1 MGKPPAFQF
10 YAKDFMDA
18 TRFWDANACGLY
30 IRCLCIQWEHGGIPS
45 DLKTL
50 ARGVGMDTS
59 EVKALWE
66 TVGPKFEDDGSGI
79 LKNRR
84 LEAVRDR
91 QREVSEKRRGAAKAR
106 WSDDAN
112 ASANGHAK
120 TMQRKEKEKE
130 KVEEE
135 DTGKGVRGEGA
146 EKFEV
151 FWDLYGKKVGRV
163 KAEQKWHKLKPEEQ
177 EQVLEHVPAYVSSTP
192 EVKFRKDPSTYL
204 NGRCWEDEIINRTD
218 ERPRHQPA
226 TGVWNANR

>member
-1 MGKPPAFQF
+1 MPKRFIDTERNRKSMRGVDVKLRFAFEWLWQNCDAAGIWDWDPDLFRFECGYKLDIEALMKACPRVGRLPDGAVILLDFVEINYGKLKEGYNPHKPAF
-10 YAKDFMDA
+10 
-18 TRFWDANACGLY
+18 R
-30 IRCLCIQWEHGGIPS
+30 S
-45 DLKTL
+45 
-50 ARGVGMDTS
+50 
-59 EVKALWE
+59 
-66 TVGPKFEDDGSGI
+66 
-79 LKNRR
+79 
-84 LEAVRDR
+84 LEAHNVK
-91 QREVSEKRRGAAKAR
+91 S
-106 WSDDAN
+106 SDGQLQDLP
-112 ASANGHAK
+112 K
-120 TMQRKEKEKE
+120 TCPSLEEE
-130 KVEEE
+130 EEEEEE
-135 DTGKGVRGEGA
+135 DTGKGVQGEGA

>member
-30 IRCLCIQWEHGGIPS
+30 IRCICIQWEHGGIPA
-45 DLKTL
+45 DLRTL

-59 EVKALWE
+59 EVEALWP
-66 TVGPKFEDDGSGI
+66 TVGPKFEDDGSGL

-91 QREVSEKRRGAAKAR
+91 QTELSEKRREAANAR
-106 WSDDAN
+106 WGADAN

-120 TMQRKEKEKE
+120 RKQRKEKEKVE
-130 KVEEE
+130 DKEEE
-135 DTGKGVRGEGA
+135 KDAGA
-146 EKFEV
+146 DFEV

-218 ERPRHQPA
+218 EGSRNWQIGSDGKRHWNPRI
-226 TGVWNANR
+226 